1 MANSDFHP
9 NESGVAPPIS
19 APGVDP
25 VVDPGAEQNRP
36 QAHDRKVGEG
46 SVTAVKGDKVDT
58 GGKPVGSGSYLNE
71 VWKNKPETPDG
82 SGGGGGGSKNTGP
95 NGQQNLDM
103 LNQGYDLARQQY
115 NLGLDNAMN
124 QQALD
129 LNRALSDAQRM
140 YQTQRNQVAADE
152 RNALDNAALYAEAR
166 GDKGGIGQ
174 AQYASIQNAAAQ
186 NRLAVSQAQ
195 TQLATD
201 TYRQIADLRAQ
212 GEFQR
217 ADKMLELAQSHLAEL
232 RQIQQ
237 YAQQYN
243 LSKEQ
248 LDQALADWKAA
259 YQNATAQYTNS
270 MNAADAAL
278 TGAYISGSSLAQ
290 GAQSTSKALADL
302 AIGLLQQG
310 VSMSQLSPAQRSALA
325 ETYGM
330 TYSA

>member
-1 MANSDFHP
+1 MANLAVNYASAD
-9 NESGVAPPIS
+9 AP
-19 APGVDP
+19 AP
-25 VVDPGAEQNRP
+25 VDPGKARELPAAGNEDT
-36 QAHDRKVGEG
+36 QATDAGSALGAVAGAVLGLTGVYPEG
-46 SVTAVKGDKVDT
+46 DGNGNTSD
-58 GGKPVGSGSYLNE
+58 GGRGR
-71 VWKNKPETPDG
+71 
-82 SGGGGGGSKNTGP
+82 GGGGSKNTGP

-103 LNQGYDLARQQY
+103 LNRGYDLARQQY
-115 NLGLDNAMN
+115 NLGIDNAMN

-174 AQYASIQNAAAQ
+174 AQYTSIQNAAAQ

-217 ADKMLELAQSHLAEL
+217 ADKMLELAQAHLAEL

-310 VSMSQLSPAQRSALA
+310 MSMSQLSPAQRSALA

>member
-1 MANSDFHP
+1 MANLAVNYASAD
-9 NESGVAPPIS
+9 AP
-19 APGVDP
+19 AP
-25 VVDPGAEQNRP
+25 VDPGKARELPAAGNEDT
-36 QAHDRKVGEG
+36 QATDASGVLGYNSDGKLGP
-46 SVTAVKGDKVDT
+46 TADT
-58 GGKPVGSGSYLNE
+58 SGGNG
-71 VWKNKPETPDG
+71 TP
-82 SGGGGGGSKNTGP
+82 GGGGGGRGGGRGGSSASGP
-95 NGQQNLDM
+95 NGRQNLDM

-115 NLGLDNAMN
+115 NLGIDNAMN

-217 ADKMLELAQSHLAEL
+217 ADKMLELAQAHLAEL

-259 YQNATAQYTNS
+259 YQNATAQYANS

-310 VSMSQLSPAQRSALA
+310 MSMSQLSPAQRSALA

>member
-1 MANSDFHP
+1 
-9 NESGVAPPIS
+9 
-19 APGVDP
+19 
-25 VVDPGAEQNRP
+25 
-36 QAHDRKVGEG
+36 
-46 SVTAVKGDKVDT
+46 
-58 GGKPVGSGSYLNE
+58 
-71 VWKNKPETPDG
+71 
-82 SGGGGGGSKNTGP
+82 
-95 NGQQNLDM
+95 M

-115 NLGLDNAMN
+115 NLGIDNAMN

-174 AQYASIQNAAAQ
+174 AQYTSIQNAAAQ

-217 ADKMLELAQSHLAEL
+217 ADKMLELAQAHLAEL

>member
-1 MANSDFHP
+1 
-9 NESGVAPPIS
+9 
-19 APGVDP
+19 
-25 VVDPGAEQNRP
+25 
-36 QAHDRKVGEG
+36 
-46 SVTAVKGDKVDT
+46 
-58 GGKPVGSGSYLNE
+58 
-71 VWKNKPETPDG
+71 
-82 SGGGGGGSKNTGP
+82 
-95 NGQQNLDM
+95 M

-115 NLGLDNAMN
+115 NLGIDNAMN

-259 YQNATAQYTNS
+259 YQNAAAQYTNS

-310 VSMSQLSPAQRSALA
+310 MSMSQLSPAQRSALA

>member
-1 MANSDFHP
+1 MANLAVNYASAD
-9 NESGVAPPIS
+9 AP
-19 APGVDP
+19 AP
-25 VVDPGAEQNRP
+25 VDPGKARELPAAGNEDT
-36 QAHDRKVGEG
+36 QATDASGALGYNPDGKLGP
-46 SVTAVKGDKVDT
+46 TDT
-58 GGKPVGSGSYLNE
+58 SGGN
-71 VWKNKPETPDG
+71 ETP
-82 SGGGGGGSKNTGP
+82 GGGRGGGRGGSSASGP
-95 NGQQNLDM
+95 NGRQNLDM
-103 LNQGYDLARQQY
+103 LNQGYDLARRQY
-115 NLGLDNAMN
+115 NLGIDNAMN

-310 VSMSQLSPAQRSALA
+310 MSMSQLSPAQRSALA